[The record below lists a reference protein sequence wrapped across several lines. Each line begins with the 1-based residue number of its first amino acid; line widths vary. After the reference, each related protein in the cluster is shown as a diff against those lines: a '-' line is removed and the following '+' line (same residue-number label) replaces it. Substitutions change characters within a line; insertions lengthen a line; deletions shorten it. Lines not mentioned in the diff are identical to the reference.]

1 MKIVNIYIYYL
12 FYFIVDKLNLLL
24 YNIIKDEMNY
34 EKEENYSGK
43 RSSEKSK

>member
-24 YNIIKDEMNY
+24 YNITIK
-34 EKEENYSGK
+34 
-43 RSSEKSK
+43 